1 MYTRRLFD
9 SPNPDLNELDR
20 RGNES
25 NDAWLKR
32 AIASLAI
39 SNLREWTVV
48 VLLGGKDQLAF
59 RLRLAQAHFRRD
71 MLPSYWS
78 DCLLAEV
85 RAGTIG
91 KVHHVPLLQPGK
103 SFAPSRNGVVES
115 PISTFSSSDEWPNI
129 AVLAF
134 RVPQRK
140 VVDYLDKFRE
150 NRDALDSLAHVV
162 RWLGFAWGANGASN
176 PVHEGIG
183 LPSACMVSVACAAAE
198 LDIAPGMAVK
208 AVCPEVIW
216 SSSIYWYDH
225 VTGLPLDNT
234 GGNGRR
240 VAGCY
245 HIGHTYDI
253 EDGTTR
259 SRIKTPPKPKT
270 KTAANTPA
278 RKRATKAPEPVP
290 PPAKTE

>member
-1 MYTRRLFD
+1 MRLFHITPTFRD
-9 SPNPDLNELDR
+9 YRQSPSR
-20 RGNES
+20 
-25 NDAWLKR
+25 
-32 AIASLAI
+32 
-39 SNLREWTVV
+39 T
-48 VLLGGKDQLAF
+48 
-59 RLRLAQAHFRRD
+59 
-71 MLPSYWS
+71 
-78 DCLLAEV
+78 
-85 RAGTIG
+85 
-91 KVHHVPLLQPGK
+91 LLQPSK

-140 VVDYLDKFRE
+140 VVDCLAKFRE
-150 NRDALDSLAHVV
+150 NRDSLDSLAHVV
-162 RWLGFAWGANGASN
+162 CWLGFAWGANGASN

-183 LPSACMVSVACAAAE
+183 LPSACMVGVTCAAAD

-216 SSSIYWYDH
+216 STANYWYDH
-225 VTGLPLDNT
+225 VTGLPLDKT

-245 HIGHTYDI
+245 HLGHTYDI
-253 EDGTTR
+253 DDGTTK
-259 SRIKTPPKPKT
+259 SRIKTPPKPKA
-270 KTAANTPA
+270 KTAASNPA
-278 RKRATKAPEPVP
+278 RKGATKAAVVAP